1 MNPTTN
7 TRPPQRPTEI
17 PIYCDCCSTAPKKMA
32 VLHIDA
38 IEIVARRSGK
48 KHRVRFHLPRDSP
61 AP

>member
-7 TRPPQRPTEI
+7 TQPQQRPTEI
-17 PIYCDCCSTAPKKMA
+17 PVYCDCCSTAPKKMA